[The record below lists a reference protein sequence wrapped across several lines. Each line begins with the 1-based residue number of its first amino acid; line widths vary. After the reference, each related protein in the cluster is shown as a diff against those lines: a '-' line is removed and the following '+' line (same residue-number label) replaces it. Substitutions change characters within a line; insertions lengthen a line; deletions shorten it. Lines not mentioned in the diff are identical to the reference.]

1 MALTPF
7 RWIAAFAAGCLVV
20 AVALLTAS
28 ESSPGTVDPEQ
39 TLVRRD
45 ALSYLHVA
53 RAALH
58 LTIAR
63 LMDSTRAVA
72 ARAPIAPVRIF
83 RDPAIPAEA
92 RASLDSLAARS
103 TKQLGAQ
110 PRGGVDVFFAYDT
123 AQHLRGAS
131 TARYGLTLAYVL
143 PSRAGERCSV
153 IMPFPTYPKLRR
165 LVVGFFGTE
174 VFSHQLLGP
183 CAYYAAFGMPG
194 AQVDRWLR
202 ERGWAL
208 AGDGDW
214 MRPAQQIEFPS
225 YYEGGPQPLLY
236 MGTSTGGVKCAAGQ
250 VDLCEH
256 EVMEHEVMEH
266 ARAPG
271 SFSTW
276 WIGNALIGQ
285 SRFNSTAQYGL
296 TLGNSTRDHSALGI
310 RENRMLTDMVR
321 TLGRDRFGLFW
332 TSNEPVPVAFE
343 KAAGMPLGQWTA
355 NWVVEQ
361 YGPVEAG
368 PGVSASSWMVSAL
381 VALLAIFIAVRVSA
395 HRQYA

>member
-1 MALTPF
+1 VALTPF
-7 RWIAAFAAGCLVV
+7 RWVAALVAGCLVV
-20 AVALLTAS
+20 AVALLTTP

-45 ALSYLHVA
+45 ELSRGRA
-53 RAALH
+53 RRAALD

-123 AQHLRGAS
+123 AQHLRGVS
-131 TARYGLTLAYVL
+131 TATYGLALAYVL

-153 IMPFPTYPKLRR
+153 IMPFPKYPRLRR

-174 VFSHQLLGP
+174 MFSHQLLGP

-194 AQVDRWLR
+194 APVDRWLR
-202 ERGWAL
+202 QRGWAL
-208 AGDGDW
+208 TGDGDW
-214 MRPAQQIEFPS
+214 TRAAEPFDFD
-225 YYEGGPQPLLY
+225 YYQGATRQPLLY
-236 MGTSTGGVKCAAGQ
+236 MGVSTGGVKCAAGR

-256 EVMEHEVMEH
+256 EVMT
-266 ARAPG
+266 RASG
-271 SFSTW
+271 GFSTW
-276 WIGNALIGQ
+276 WMGNPWRWIGNTLIAQ
-285 SRFNSTAQYGL
+285 SRSPNTAQYGF
-296 TLGNSTRDHSALGI
+296 TLGNSALGR

-332 TSNEPVPVAFE
+332 TSNEPVPTAFE

-355 NWVVEQ
+355 NWAVEQ
-361 YGPVEAG
+361 YGPVTAG
-368 PGVSASSWMVSAL
+368 PGVSASSLMVSAL
-381 VALLAIFIAVRVSA
+381 VAVLAIFIAVRVSE

>member
-1 MALTPF
+1 MALTPS
-7 RWIAAFAAGCLVV
+7 RWIAALVAGCLVV
-20 AVALLTAS
+20 AVALLTTP

-39 TLVRRD
+39 TLVRRAD
-45 ALSYLHVA
+45 LATG
-53 RAALH
+53 RAYTAVLD

-103 TKQLGAQ
+103 TRQLGAR
-110 PRGGVDVFFAYDT
+110 PRVGVDVFFAYDT

-131 TARYGLTLAYVL
+131 TATYGLTLAYVL

-202 ERGWAL
+202 ERGWAV

-214 MRPAQQIEFPS
+214 MRPAEPFEFPF
-225 YYEGGPQPLLY
+225 YYNGLPQPLLY
-236 MGTSTGGVKCAAGQ
+236 MEVSTGGVQCAAGQ

-256 EVMEHEVMEH
+256 EVMT
-266 ARAPG
+266 RTPG
-271 SFSTW
+271 SFSTS

-285 SRFNSTAQYGL
+285 SRRQSTAQYGL
-296 TLGNSTRDHSALGI
+296 AFGNSAFGP

-343 KAAGMPLGQWTA
+343 KAAGMPLGQWTS
-355 NWVVEQ
+355 NWMVEQ
-361 YGPVEAG
+361 YGPVTAG

-381 VALLAIFIAVRVSA
+381 VALLAIFIALRVSA